1 MTALNLSLALVLL
14 LANGFFVAA
23 EFALLASRR
32 TKLESMAEAGNA
44 RARLALGSL
53 SDLNHQLA
61 GAQLGITMASLL
73 LGFVAAPTVSGL
85 VEAAVT
91 DVVELPD
98 SVLHKR
104 GFDVLIT
111 IVVFLLLV
119 VGEMVLKNVDIP
131 ITTGRRD
138 RTEVGINGKTT

>member
-61 GAQLGITMASLL
+61 GAQLGIPMASLL
-73 LGFVAAPTVSGL
+73 LGFVAEPPVPGL
-85 VEAAVT
+85 VVDAAHG
-91 DVVELPD
+91 VVELPGP
-98 SVLHKR
+98 VLPLVRSRAEEGKRKR
-104 GFDVLIT
+104 GV
-111 IVVFLLLV
+111 
-119 VGEMVLKNVDIP
+119 
-131 ITTGRRD
+131 
-138 RTEVGINGKTT
+138 

>member
-73 LGFVAAPTVSGL
+73 LGFVAEPTVAGL
-85 VEAAVT
+85 VKDAVT
-91 DVVELPD
+91 GVVELPD
-98 SVLHKR
+98 SVLHTI
-104 GFDVLIT
+104 GFDVALT
-111 IVVFLLLV
+111 IVVRS
-119 VGEMVLKNVDIP
+119 EEHTYEIP
-131 ITTGRRD
+131 SL
-138 RTEVGINGKTT
+138 

>member
-61 GAQLGITMASLL
+61 GAQLGLTMASLL
-73 LGFVAAPTVSGL
+73 LGFVAEPPVAGL
-85 VEAAVT
+85 VEAAVPGWG
-91 DVVELPD
+91 ELPD
-98 SVLHKR
+98 SVLPTI
-104 GFDVLIT
+104 GFSVALT
-111 IVVFLLLV
+111 IVSSDERRLGKGGVR
-119 VGEMVLKNVDIP
+119 
-131 ITTGRRD
+131 TGYIRW
-138 RTEVGINGKTT
+138 